1 MGVHSILEQRGNK
14 NKTLFGG
21 NMSETKLL
29 SYVPFISS
37 FELNEIRKEFD
48 VNKIFNLRKGQAE
61 AFFAMKMILVK
72 FSYYRQ
78 ERVRPT

>member
-1 MGVHSILEQRGNK
+1 MGVHSILEQRDNK

-21 NMSETKLL
+21 IMSETKLL
-29 SYVPFISS
+29 SYVPFISSS

-61 AFFAMKMILVK
+61 A
-72 FSYYRQ
+72 
-78 ERVRPT
+78 